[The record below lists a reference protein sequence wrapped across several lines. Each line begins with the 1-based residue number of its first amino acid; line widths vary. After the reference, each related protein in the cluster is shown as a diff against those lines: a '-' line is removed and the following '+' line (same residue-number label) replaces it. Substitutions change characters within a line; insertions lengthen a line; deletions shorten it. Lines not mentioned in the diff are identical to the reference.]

1 MEIKCN
7 IIDSHNYNFREDLN
21 KDFKIWDNL
30 IRSQSNLQWTGM
42 DAKKTCFTWP
52 LASVNIEL
60 VENINNRTIK
70 TFIVSSR
77 LEIKTTCLLSCV
89 HGYSM

>member
-30 IRSQSNLQWTGM
+30 IRSQSNLQWTCM
-42 DAKKTCFTWP
+42 DAKKHILPGHLLVLTLNWLKIST
-52 LASVNIEL
+52 IE
-60 VENINNRTIK
+60 
-70 TFIVSSR
+70 TFIVSFR
-77 LEIKTTCLLSCV
+77 LEIKAKCLLTCV
-89 HGYSM
+89 HG